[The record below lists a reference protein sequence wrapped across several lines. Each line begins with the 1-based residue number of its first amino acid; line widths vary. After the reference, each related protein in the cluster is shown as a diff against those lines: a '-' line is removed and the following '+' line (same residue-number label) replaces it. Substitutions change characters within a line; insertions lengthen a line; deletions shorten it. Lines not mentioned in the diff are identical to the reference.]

1 MKKRI
6 YSILMVVVMTIALV
20 ACGTAQSSPDSEA
33 VETVKEVAES
43 ADTENSEAVSETEQA
58 TEAPVDEAASEA
70 ESAEI
75 ASEPESS
82 ETASTPET
90 STEENSEAVSEPDS
104 EAVVEPEFTV
114 TEVTATKYATQ
125 SVNVR
130 SGPSTDYD
138 KIGGLTTNQE
148 VQVTGQANT
157 GWWRIQY
164 NGGEAYVSDKYLADE
179 KVEKPA
185 ASETP
190 SNGGGS
196 TANSGSAAS
205 NSCPYTLWQPVDEGS
220 KIWWY
225 VTQPDPNWETSGHKE
240 TQAWMMDTIC
250 DRGVA
255 NSGGF
260 VPEGYYGYAANEW
273 IFMGTYSE
281 GNVYYQ
287 SFYYATI
294 SQSLVN

>member
-90 STEENSEAVSEPDS
+90 STEENSEAVSESDS

-138 KIGGLTTNQE
+138 KIGSLSTNQE
-148 VQVTGQANT
+148 ITVNGVCDQT
-157 GWWRIQY
+157 GWFRFDL
-164 NGGEAYVSDKYLADE
+164 NGTVAFVSNRYVSDE

-190 SNGGGS
+190 SNGGNSTAGTGS
-196 TANSGSAAS
+196 TAS
-205 NSCPYTLWQPVDEGS
+205 NACPYALWQPIDNWDTIS
-220 KIWWY
+220 WY

-240 TQAWMMDTIC
+240 TQAWMQQTIL
-250 DRGVA
+250 DRFGDEKWQPGYTVYA
-255 NSGGF
+255 EQVTWQYIGHYAEGDVYLQGF
-260 VPEGYYGYAANEW
+260 AIGLWPN
-273 IFMGTYSE
+273 
-281 GNVYYQ
+281 
-287 SFYYATI
+287 
-294 SQSLVN
+294 

>member
-33 VETVKEVAES
+33 VETVKEVVES
-43 ADTENSEAVSETEQA
+43 ADAENSEAVSETEQA

-114 TEVTATKYATQ
+114 TEVTAPKYATQ

-148 VQVTGQANT
+148 VQVTGQAST
-157 GWWRIQY
+157 GWYRFTWTDGR
-164 NGGEAYVSDKYLADE
+164 EAYVSDRYVSDE

-190 SNGGGS
+190 SNGGNSTAGTGS
-196 TANSGSAAS
+196 TAS
-205 NSCPYTLWQPVDEGS
+205 NACPYALWQPIDNWDTIS
-220 KIWWY
+220 WY

-240 TQAWMMDTIC
+240 TQAWMQQTIL
-250 DRGVA
+250 DRFGDEKWQPGYTVYA
-255 NSGGF
+255 EQVTWQYIGHYAEGDVYLQGF
-260 VPEGYYGYAANEW
+260 AIGLWPN
-273 IFMGTYSE
+273 
-281 GNVYYQ
+281 
-287 SFYYATI
+287 
-294 SQSLVN
+294 

>member
-90 STEENSEAVSEPDS
+90 STEENSEAVSESDS

-138 KIGGLTTNQE
+138 KIGSLSTNQE
-148 VQVTGQANT
+148 ITVNGVCDQT
-157 GWWRIQY
+157 GWFRFDL
-164 NGGEAYVSDKYLADE
+164 NGTVAFVSNRYVSDE

-190 SNGGGS
+190 SNGGNSTAGTGS
-196 TANSGSAAS
+196 TAS
-205 NSCPYTLWQPVDEGS
+205 NACPYARWQPIDNWDTIS
-220 KIWWY
+220 WY

-240 TQAWMMDTIC
+240 TQAWMQQTIL
-250 DRGVA
+250 DRFGDEKWQPGYTVYA
-255 NSGGF
+255 EQVTWQYIGHYAEGDVYLQGF
-260 VPEGYYGYAANEW
+260 AIGLWPN
-273 IFMGTYSE
+273 
-281 GNVYYQ
+281 
-287 SFYYATI
+287 
-294 SQSLVN
+294 